1 MWCVL
6 AAAALVVS
14 CGEKKESLPQPKPA
28 PAAQPK
34 PTPAPAAARPALN
47 EKQKIAALLSV
58 IEGAKDVTFIR
69 NDSEYPSSAARRLM
83 EAKMERAA
91 GRINTAQDFIEQV
104 ATKSNTSGRA
114 YMIKLADG
122 RTTESAFWL
131 RARLSEI
138 EQGAR

>member
-34 PTPAPAAARPALN
+34 PAGTAAARPAVN